1 MRRAVSLPLALTPQ
15 HEVRY
20 LIKPGDEAPLEDLT
34 WAHRHA
40 TLIDAAPPGLASG
53 VDRLPVTAAIHHL
66 LGEVPFPCQ
75 IEK

>member
-1 MRRAVSLPLALTPQ
+1 MKHLWKISPGLT
-15 HEVRY
+15 V
-20 LIKPGDEAPLEDLT
+20 I
-34 WAHRHA
+34 A

>member
-1 MRRAVSLPLALTPQ
+1 MRCATSSTRVMKHLWKISPGLT
-15 HEVRY
+15 V
-20 LIKPGDEAPLEDLT
+20 I
-34 WAHRHA
+34 A